1 MTEPSGDG
9 FSFPVLNQP
18 SEAPEKIPLTAFS
31 TVTDR
36 SGSSAEKTTPPVP
49 LFEKPAR
56 SKVPLEKGY
65 TQVDWLRLSKSGTD
79 LNGLNGKNLRR
90 DITLEEV
97 QKHHTADDAWMVL
110 RGKVYNIG
118 PYMRFHPGGAA
129 ILLKAAG
136 KDGTSLFMKYHPWV
150 NADALL
156 EKCLIGMLA
165 QE

>member
-56 SKVPLEKGY
+56 SKVWIIPKAIRGAWEVYLSHIPNSV
-65 TQVDWLRLSKSGTD
+65 TWLRHPEMANGIFQLQPTFSCFLHRSRFPSRRATRKSTGC
-79 LNGLNGKNLRR
+79 GCPSP
-90 DITLEEV
+90 
-97 QKHHTADDAWMVL
+97 
-110 RGKVYNIG
+110 G
-118 PYMRFHPGGAA
+118 P
-129 ILLKAAG
+129 
-136 KDGTSLFMKYHPWV
+136 T
-150 NADALL
+150 
-156 EKCLIGMLA
+156 
-165 QE
+165 

>member
-1 MTEPSGDG
+1 PVSASTHNA
-9 FSFPVLNQP
+9 FPQ
-18 SEAPEKIPLTAFS
+18 
-31 TVTDR
+31 
-36 SGSSAEKTTPPVP
+36 
-49 LFEKPAR
+49 
-56 SKVPLEKGY
+56 VPLEKGY

-79 LNGLNGKNLRR
+79 LNGLGGKALRR

-97 QKHHTADDAWMVL
+97 KKHHTADDAWMVL

-156 EKCLIGMLA
+156 EKCLVGML
-165 QE
+165 